1 MPPPYSVT
9 PSSAATGETVTVE
22 AQDSECDP
30 RYGENA
36 EIDVTVTDAGGM
48 RIIST
53 TAPMNDAGGFTYSF
67 QLPTNATL
75 GEAAVETYPHDVDW
89 CDDTGKNNRVSAAET
104 PFVRASCAV
113 RIEPL
118 LIMNPR

>member
-1 MPPPYSVT
+1 M
-9 PSSAATGETVTVE
+9 TVE

-30 RYGENA
+30 RYGEHA
-36 EIDVTVTDAGGM
+36 EIDVNVTDAGGK

-67 QLPTNATL
+67 RVPSSATP
-75 GEAAVETYPHDVDW
+75 GKAAVEAYPHDVDW
-89 CDDTGKNNRVSAAET
+89 CDDTGKNNRVSAAEKLLI
-104 PFVRASCAV
+104 RASCAA

-118 LIMNPR
+118 LITVPG